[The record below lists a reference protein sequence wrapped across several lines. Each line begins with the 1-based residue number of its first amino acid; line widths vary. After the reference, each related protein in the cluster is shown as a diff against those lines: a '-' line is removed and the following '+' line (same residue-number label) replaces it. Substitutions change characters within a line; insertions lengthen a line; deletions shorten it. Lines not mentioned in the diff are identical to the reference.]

1 MMSADSAEQKNIK
14 NQNSALERNNVN
26 SSFVYSIIK
35 VRQYGEVSES
45 YVLDKSDWNCTT
57 KYNIHWLWRQEP
69 SLSTVNRER
78 ARIKTREEII

>member
-45 YVLDKSDWNCTT
+45 YVLDKSD
-57 KYNIHWLWRQEP
+57 
-69 SLSTVNRER
+69 
-78 ARIKTREEII
+78 